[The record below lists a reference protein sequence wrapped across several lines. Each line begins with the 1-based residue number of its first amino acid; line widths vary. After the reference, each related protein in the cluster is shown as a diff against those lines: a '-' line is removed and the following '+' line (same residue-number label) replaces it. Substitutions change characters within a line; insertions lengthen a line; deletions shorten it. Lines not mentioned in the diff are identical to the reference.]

1 VINYKHLHYFWVV
14 AKQGGIA
21 RAAERLHLTPQ
32 TISGQISLLE
42 ERVGE
47 PLLSKSGRN
56 LELTETGRLVLSYA
70 DEIFSLGGEL
80 EAALRDLPPDRQ
92 MVFKVGI
99 ADVVPKTIAYRLLA
113 PALAMPEPVR
123 IICRENSLANLLA
136 ELALHRADMVIADGP
151 IPPGINV
158 RGFSHVL
165 GECGI
170 SFLAVPRLAKPLRK
184 GFPHSLNGAPLLIP
198 SETNLVQA
206 KLLEWLDRLRIYPRI
221 VGEFDDSAL
230 MKVFGQAGTGIF
242 IASTPIAAEVVKQY
256 GVQIIG
262 STEDVLEQY
271 YAISVE
277 RRISHP
283 AVSAITETA
292 REWLNQDS

>member
-1 VINYKHLHYFWVV
+1 MINYKHLHYFWVV

-21 RAAERLHLTPQ
+21 RAGERLHLTPQ

-42 ERVGE
+42 DSIGE
-47 PLLSKSGRN
+47 ALFSKAGRN
-56 LELTETGRLVLSYA
+56 IELTETGRLVLSYA

-80 EAALRDLPPDRQ
+80 EEALRNLPPDRP
-92 MVFKVGI
+92 MIFKVGI

-113 PALAMPEPVR
+113 PALSMSDPVR
-123 IICRENSLANLLA
+123 IICRENNLASLLA
-136 ELALHRADMVIADGP
+136 ELALHRVDMVIADGP

-158 RGFSHVL
+158 RGFSHAL

-170 SFLAVPRLAKPLRK
+170 SFLAVPHLANPLRK
-184 GFPHSLNGAPLLIP
+184 NFPHSLNRAPLLIP

-206 KLLEWLDRLRIYPRI
+206 KLLEWLDSLRIYPRI

-242 IASTPIAAEVVKQY
+242 IIPTPIASEVAKQY
-256 GVQIIG
+256 GVRIIG
-262 STEDVLEQY
+262 STEEVREQY

-283 AVSAITETA
+283 AVSAITQTA
-292 REWLNQDS
+292 REWLN

>member
-1 VINYKHLHYFWVV
+1 MINYKHLHYFWVV

-21 RAAERLHLTPQ
+21 RAGERLHLTPQ

-42 ERVGE
+42 DSIGE
-47 PLLSKSGRN
+47 ALFSKAGRN

-80 EAALRDLPPDRQ
+80 EEALRNLPPDRP
-92 MVFKVGI
+92 MIFRVGI
-99 ADVVPKTIAYRLLA
+99 ADAVPKSIAYRLIA
-113 PALAMPEPVR
+113 PALSMADPVR
-123 IICRENSLANLLA
+123 IICRENNLASLLA
-136 ELALHRADMVIADGP
+136 ELALHRVDMVIADGP

-158 RGFSHVL
+158 RGFSHIL

-170 SFLAVPRLAKPLRK
+170 SFLAVPPLARLLRK
-184 GFPHSLNGAPLLIP
+184 HFPHSLNGAPLLMP

-206 KLLEWLDRLRIYPRI
+206 KLLAWLDSLRIYPRI

-242 IASTPIAAEVVKQY
+242 IIPTPIATEVAKQY
-256 GVQIIG
+256 GVRIIG
-262 STEDVLEQY
+262 STEEVREQY

-292 REWLNQDS
+292 REWLK

>member
-1 VINYKHLHYFWVV
+1 MINYKHLHYFWVV

-21 RAAERLHLTPQ
+21 RASERLHLTPQ

-42 ERVGE
+42 DSIGQA
-47 PLLSKSGRN
+47 LFSKAGRN
-56 LELTETGRLVLSYA
+56 LELTETGRMVLSYA
-70 DEIFSLGGEL
+70 DEIFSVGGEL
-80 EAALRDLPPDRQ
+80 EEALRNLPPNRQ
-92 MVFKVGI
+92 IVFKVGI

-113 PALAMPEPVR
+113 PALSLPDPVR
-123 IICRENSLANLLA
+123 IICRENNLASLLA
-136 ELALHRADMVIADGP
+136 ELALHRVDMVIADGP

-158 RGFSHVL
+158 RGFNHVL

-170 SFLAVPRLAKPLRK
+170 SFLAVPHLAKPLSK
-184 GFPHSLNGAPLLIP
+184 DFPRSLNGAPLLIP

-206 KLLEWLDRLRIYPRI
+206 KLLEWLDRRRIYPRI

-230 MKVFGQAGTGIF
+230 MKVFGQAGAGIF
-242 IASTPIAAEVVKQY
+242 IIPAPIATEVAKQY
-256 GVQIIG
+256 GVRIIG
-262 STEDVLEQY
+262 STEEVREQF

-292 REWLNQDS
+292 REWLN

>member
-1 VINYKHLHYFWVV
+1 MINYKHLHYFWVV
-14 AKQGGIA
+14 ARQGGIT
-21 RAAERLHLTPQ
+21 RASERLHLTPQ

-42 ERVGE
+42 DSIGE
-47 PLLSKSGRN
+47 ALFSKAGRN
-56 LELTETGRLVLSYA
+56 LELTETGRLVLGFA

-80 EAALRDLPPDRQ
+80 EDALRNLPPDRRIT
-92 MVFKVGI
+92 FKVGI

-113 PALAMPEPVR
+113 PALSLPDPVR
-123 IICRENSLANLLA
+123 IICRENNLASLLA
-136 ELALHRADMVIADGP
+136 ELALHRVDMVIADGP
-151 IPPGINV
+151 IPHGINV
-158 RGFSHVL
+158 RGYSHIL

-170 SFLAVPRLAKPLRK
+170 SFLAVPHLAKTLRK
-184 GFPHSLNGAPLLIP
+184 NFPHSLNNAPLLIP

-206 KLLEWLDRLRIYPRI
+206 KLLDWLDSQRIYPRI

-242 IASTPIAAEVVKQY
+242 ITPTPIATEVAKQY
-256 GVQIIG
+256 GLRIIG
-262 STEDVLEQY
+262 GTEEVREQY

-283 AVSAITETA
+283 AVTAVTESA
-292 REWLNQDS
+292 REWLS

>member
-1 VINYKHLHYFWVV
+1 MINYKHLHYFWVV

-21 RAAERLHLTPQ
+21 RAGERLHLTPQ

-42 ERVGE
+42 DSIGE
-47 PLLSKSGRN
+47 ALFSKAGRN

-80 EAALRDLPPDRQ
+80 EEALRNLPPDRP
-92 MVFKVGI
+92 MIFRVGI
-99 ADVVPKTIAYRLLA
+99 ADVVPKSIAYRLIA
-113 PALAMPEPVR
+113 PALSMVDPVR
-123 IICRENSLANLLA
+123 IICRENNLASLLA
-136 ELALHRADMVIADGP
+136 ELALHRVDMVIADGP

-158 RGFSHVL
+158 RGFSHIL

-170 SFLAVPRLAKPLRK
+170 SFLAVPPLARPLRK
-184 GFPHSLNGAPLLIP
+184 HFPHSLNGAPLLMP

-206 KLLEWLDRLRIYPRI
+206 KLLAWLDSLHIYPRI

-242 IASTPIAAEVVKQY
+242 IIPTPIATEVAKQY
-256 GVQIIG
+256 GVRIIG
-262 STEDVLEQY
+262 STQEVREQY

-292 REWLNQDS
+292 REWLK